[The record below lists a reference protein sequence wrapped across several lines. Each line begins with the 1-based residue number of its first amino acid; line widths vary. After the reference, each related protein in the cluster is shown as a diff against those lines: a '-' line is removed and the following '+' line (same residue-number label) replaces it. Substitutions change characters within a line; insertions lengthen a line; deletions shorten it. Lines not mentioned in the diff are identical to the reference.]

1 MRKVLIATPSY
12 DGKLDVWYVNSII
25 NTVRIAQNKNIF
37 IHPIFLSYDA
47 LIQRSRND
55 LVSIAINGGYDDM
68 IFIDSDMEFD
78 PDWVLQ
84 LLDSPEDVVG
94 GTTRKKT
101 DDIELYP
108 VKTKNLEI
116 SENGFI
122 KVESIGTGFVKLSK
136 KAFTSLWESS
146 EEYENEGKKCRMI
159 FDVKI
164 IDGQLVSEDVIM
176 FNKLSELGFNIW
188 LNPKMTCVHIGT
200 KKFYGNFESFLERI
214 KQTKDD

>member
-55 LVSIAINGGYDDM
+55 LVSIAINGEYDDM

-108 VKTKNLEI
+108 IKTKNLEI

-176 FNKLSELGFNIW
+176 FNKLSELGFDIW

>member
-55 LVSIAINGGYDDM
+55 LVSIAVNGEYDDM

-78 PDWVLQ
+78 PEWVLQ
-84 LLDSPEDVVG
+84 LLDSPEDVIG

-101 DDIELYP
+101 DDVEIYP
-108 VKTKNLEI
+108 IKTKNIET

-122 KVESIGTGFVKLSK
+122 KVESVGTGFVKLSK

-159 FDVKI
+159 FDVRI

-176 FNKLSELGFNIW
+176 FNKLSNLGFDIW
-188 LNPKMTCVHIGT
+188 LNPKMTCVHIGI
-200 KKFYGNFESFLERI
+200 KKFYGNFESFLERL
-214 KQTKDD
+214 KETKDI

>member
-176 FNKLSELGFNIW
+176 FNKLSELGFDIW